1 MKVVFLIASFVI
13 IGCYSLPI
21 DERLN
26 VNDLDVNDIL
36 TNIPDNF
43 EVNEEISGIL
53 KRIGDIIFSDVNIN

>member
-1 MKVVFLIASFVI
+1 MKVVILIASLI
-13 IGCYSLPI
+13 TIGCYSLPI

-53 KRIGDIIFSDVNIN
+53 KRIGDIIFSDVLIN